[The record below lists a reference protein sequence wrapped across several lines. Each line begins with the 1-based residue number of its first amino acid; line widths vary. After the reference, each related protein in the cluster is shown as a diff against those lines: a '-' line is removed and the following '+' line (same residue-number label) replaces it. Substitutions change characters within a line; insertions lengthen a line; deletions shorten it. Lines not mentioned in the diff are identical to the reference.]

1 MAKMYIMGKY
11 SEKAFLGFL
20 KDPTTDRKAA
30 VEKLTSAAGGKML
43 SMDIVRGPYDF
54 IVVAEM
60 ANFETFAA
68 VKLAVE
74 STGAVRELVALEAMD
89 LTGAAKGY
97 LNPVKNRSNLKIV
110 TKATLFLRIICF
122 NIKLIFLYLCKLNLR
137 LQII

>member
-60 ANFETFAA
+60 ENFEAFAA

-89 LTGAAKGY
+89 LTSAAK
-97 LNPVKNRSNLKIV
+97 
-110 TKATLFLRIICF
+110 KAGELTG
-122 NIKLIFLYLCKLNLR
+122 NYKAPG
-137 LQII
+137 Q

>member
-1 MAKMYIMGKY
+1 
-11 SEKAFLGFL
+11 
-20 KDPTTDRKAA
+20 
-30 VEKLTSAAGGKML
+30 ML

-89 LTGAAKGY
+89 LTSAAK
-97 LNPVKNRSNLKIV
+97 
-110 TKATLFLRIICF
+110 KAGELTG
-122 NIKLIFLYLCKLNLR
+122 NYKAPG
-137 LQII
+137 Q